1 MGKKSKRQSGNNQ
14 PATKR
19 STPATS
25 AEVAVEEETKAE
37 EGEEK
42 KTNANEEEEE
52 KKAEGVEIDKSPADS
67 IADKMAA

>member
-1 MGKKSKRQSGNNQ
+1 M
-14 PATKR
+14 
-19 STPATS
+19 
-25 AEVAVEEETKAE
+25 EEETKAE

-52 KKAEGVEIDKSPADS
+52 KKAEEVEIDKSPADS